1 MIATHCLP
9 VADLIRECGKRAEFA
24 GGDIWEKPIPNEL
37 HADCLVI
44 LGAALLAYGR
54 THNGGRPHS
63 EWHHRFGAEDDIRV
77 YLPDMVFLAG
87 PSEIADYADCA
98 SKVMIEI
105 LYPEMR
111 FNDLLDRE
119 HFYLR
124 HGAHS
129 VWIVDPEGRSVDV
142 CKPDWSVCRFRGSDV
157 LSDPLLPGF
166 ALPLSELFG

>member
-1 MIATHCLP
+1 MIAANCPP
-9 VADLIRECGKRAEFA
+9 VAELIRDCGKRAEYV
-24 GGDIWEKPIPNEL
+24 GGEVWEKPIPNDL

-63 EWHHRFGAEDDIRV
+63 EWHHRFGPEGDVRV
-77 YLPDMVFLAG
+77 YLPDMAFLVGPKEIGECAEV
-87 PSEIADYADCA
+87 PSEI
-98 SKVMIEI
+98 MIEI

-124 HGAHS
+124 HGARS

-142 CKPDWSVCRFRGSDV
+142 CKPDWSVCRFRGVDV
-157 LSDPLLPGF
+157 LADPLLPGF
-166 ALPLSELFG
+166 GLPLTELFG